1 MNTRLISVLVFGAVG
16 AAILISLG
24 VWQLQ
29 RLSWK
34 QDVLAEIEARIA
46 AEPVALP
53 DTIDVE
59 RDRYLPVTAQG
70 QFTGDATRV
79 LVSVQGTGPGYRL
92 ISAFETG
99 GREVLV
105 DRGFIVEAA
114 WPHVT
119 PEGPLNVTGN
129 LHWPDEVDGFTPDPD
144 IAGSMWF
151 AREIETMARHL
162 DTEPVLLVSRV
173 SDEDP
178 VAVTPLPVT
187 TTGIPNNHLQYAI
200 TWFLL
205 AAVWSVMTLYFMI
218 SQRRRTKKD

>member
-129 LHWPDEVDGFTPDPD
+129 LHWPDEVDGFTPAPD
-144 IAGSMWF
+144 IARGLWYARDVVALADALGTEPILII
-151 AREIETMARHL
+151 AREL
-162 DTEPVLLVSRV
+162 SV
-173 SDEDP
+173 SDDP
-178 VAVTPLPVT
+178 VTPIPVT
-187 TTGIPNNHLQYAI
+187 VDGIPNNHLGYAI
-200 TWFLL
+200 QWFGL
-205 AAVWSVMTLYFMI
+205 AIVWLGMTAFLAWRI
-218 SQRRRTKKD
+218 TPRTP